1 MSTSPSRR
9 IDLHDVTAPAH
20 ERYRRP
26 EDGRTED
33 RPAGAR
39 PGGAGRSH
47 ALAGPVGNLTFL
59 AGVWLVISG
68 LWLNYR
74 VTGYFDA
81 SWSDV
86 VVGIALCA
94 VALVSIVK
102 PAGTESLALTSTV
115 LGAWLVAA
123 PFVLDFSNSPKAR
136 WNDIVVGVVVLAL
149 SLGGVARA
157 AWRDAAGGSADP
169 AG

>member
-1 MSTSPSRR
+1 MDSSPSRR
-9 IDLHDVTAPAH
+9 IDLQDVAVPAH
-20 ERYRRP
+20 ERYRADA
-26 EDGRTED
+26 DGRPVE
-33 RPAGAR
+33 
-39 PGGAGRSH
+39 RSH

-59 AGVWLVISG
+59 AGVWLVIAG
-68 LWLNYR
+68 FWLNYR

-86 VVGIALCA
+86 VVGIALAA

-102 PAGTESLALTSTV
+102 PAGTQSLALTSTV

-157 AWRDAAGGSADP
+157 AWRDTAGGSADP

>member
-1 MSTSPSRR
+1 MATSSSRR
-9 IDLHDVTAPAH
+9 IDLNDVTSPAH
-20 ERYRRP
+20 ERYQRTSAERP
-26 EDGRTED
+26 YHA
-33 RPAGAR
+33 PVAG
-39 PGGAGRSH
+39 PGGQRGH

-102 PAGTESLALTSTV
+102 PAGTQSLALTSTV

-123 PFVLDFSNSPKAR
+123 PFVLDFSNTPKAR
-136 WNDIVVGVVVLAL
+136 WNDIVVGLVVLAL
-149 SLGGVARA
+149 SLGGVVRA
-157 AWRDAAGGSADP
+157 ARRDAAGISGDAV
-169 AG
+169 G